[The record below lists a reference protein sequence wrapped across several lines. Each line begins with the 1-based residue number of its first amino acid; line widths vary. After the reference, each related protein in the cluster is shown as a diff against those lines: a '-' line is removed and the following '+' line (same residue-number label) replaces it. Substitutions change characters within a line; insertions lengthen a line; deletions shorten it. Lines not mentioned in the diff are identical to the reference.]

1 MADSRISELTAGT
14 PSATDVVPYTDGIST
29 YKSTP
34 ANFVK
39 GADREYFEIN
49 YIIGNAG
56 TIAITQTGLYPSFRV
71 NRAGTILGAEMYS
84 GTIIGNATVQ
94 VFKGNY
100 GTPPVGTAQNI
111 IGGGSSM
118 VMTGGS
124 TYQATT
130 SAWTTQSFE
139 SGDVFAPYLSGVG
152 TIACLTISIHCK
164 GI

>member
-14 PSATDVVPYTDGIST
+14 PTATDAIPYTNGTAT
-29 YKSTP
+29 YKATP
-34 ANFVK
+34 ADFVK

-56 TIAITQTGLYPSFRV
+56 TTAISQTGLYPPFRV
-71 NRAGTILGAEMYS
+71 NRAGTIIGAEMYS
-84 GTIIGNATVQ
+84 GTIVGNATVQ

-111 IGGGSSM
+111 IGAGSSM
-118 VMTGGS
+118 TMTGAT

-130 SAWTTQSFE
+130 SAWGTKSFA
-139 SGDVFAPYLSGVG
+139 SADVFSPYIVGVG
-152 TIACLTISIHCK
+152 TISFLSISIHCK
-164 GI
+164 GT